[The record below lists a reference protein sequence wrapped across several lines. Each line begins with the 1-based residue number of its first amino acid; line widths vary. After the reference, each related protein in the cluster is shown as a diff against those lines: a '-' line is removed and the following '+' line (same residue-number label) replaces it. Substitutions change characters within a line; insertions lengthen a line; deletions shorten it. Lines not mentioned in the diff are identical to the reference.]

1 MAASTDIIGN
11 IIGGDADDNLDGIL
25 AAVKERRNA
34 LARVTYHSLKV
45 GDKVTISG
53 AQKYLEGAPATVVD
67 KNRTKLIIALDEA
80 RGRYPA
86 GTRLN
91 GNPTIIQPVA
101 A

>member
-1 MAASTDIIGN
+1 MATSTDIISQ
-11 IIGGDADDNLDGIL
+11 IIGGDADDNLEGIL

-45 GDKVTISG
+45 GDKVTITG
-53 AQKYLEGAPATVVD
+53 AQKYLEGCPATVVD
-67 KNRTKLIIALDEA
+67 KNRTKLVVALDEP
-80 RGRYPA
+80 RGRFMA

-91 GNPTIIQPVA
+91 GNPAIIRPVA